1 MRIRIR
7 TYRFALPLLLLLGYG
22 FPLFGQ
28 DDAGSGNAPPADTA
42 REQSALRIGMH
53 AGVETNL
60 LRYQVYP
67 YAGEFQAVTDES
79 TAFGIS
85 LHFPVDGRWS
95 LLAEITR
102 ARHTWAMQ
110 QDGDPQFSLRRV
122 EHARYEIPFLLVY
135 RPPVPV
141 IPLYVAAGP
150 QVMLAT
156 KNENGVVLTYTSFSE
171 RGGWKENLRSFD
183 HTALRLA
190 AVGEIGLDLPLTPAL
205 SMQLAMRFSH
215 PFAPAVDEDVLR
227 IRDFSYWRL
236 RTGLLLQL

>member
-1 MRIRIR
+1 MRIRTR
-7 TYRFALPLLLLLGYG
+7 TYRFALPLLLLLGCG
-22 FPLFGQ
+22 SPLFAQ
-28 DDAGSGNAPPADTA
+28 DDAGTGDASPPEMA
-42 REQSALRIGMH
+42 REQSALRIGLH

-85 LHFPVDGRWS
+85 LHFPVAGRWS

-102 ARHTWAMQ
+102 ARHTWAIH

-122 EHARYEIPFLLVY
+122 EHARFDIPFLLVY
-135 RPPVPV
+135 RPPVPL

-150 QVMLAT
+150 QVMLTT
-156 KNENGVVLTYTSFSE
+156 KSENGFVLTYTRFSE
-171 RGGWKENLRSFD
+171 RGGWEENLQSFD
-183 HTALRLA
+183 NTALRLA
-190 AVGEIGLDLPLTPAL
+190 AVGEIGLDLPLTAAL